1 MGIKRK
7 AFKRPPLLP
16 HTKINALLGFE
27 ELLQR
32 IDSQLIKLD
41 KKK

>member
-1 MGIKRK
+1 MRLKRK
-7 AFKRPPLLP
+7 GFKRPPHLP

-27 ELLQR
+27 KLLQR